1 MPEVYIH
8 IDGRL
13 KTNFHR
19 NENLLS
25 KFKIGNGHLI
35 GIYVCLSWILVSRK
49 PNGQEYP
56 IQHEAQYNK
65 NAHQQQQQ

>member
-1 MPEVYIH
+1 MNVCMQLFFCPSFVLLCPRRSLREVEMPEVYIH

-25 KFKIGNGHLI
+25 KFKIGNGHPI
-35 GIYVCLSWILVSRK
+35 GIYLS
-49 PNGQEYP
+49 
-56 IQHEAQYNK
+56 
-65 NAHQQQQQ
+65 